1 MYGGK
6 IKHENKT
13 LLVIEDVYQHVPS
26 GTLEQ
31 SIITIFV
38 KSIVVCI

>member
-13 LLVIEDVYQHVPS
+13 LLVIEDVYQHVQS

-31 SIITIFV
+31 SIITLYLLNQL
-38 KSIVVCI
+38 